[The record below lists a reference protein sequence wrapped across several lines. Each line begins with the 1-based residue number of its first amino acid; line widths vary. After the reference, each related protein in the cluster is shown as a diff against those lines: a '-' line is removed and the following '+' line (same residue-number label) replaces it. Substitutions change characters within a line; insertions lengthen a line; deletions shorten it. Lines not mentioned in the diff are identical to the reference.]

1 MRFIRILLSCALPLA
16 LPAAAQSASYSHS
29 TAPTSASAAPR
40 GVVCGTEFL
49 TQSAS
54 QTITIGNAVS
64 CNTDGVVHVENSYY
78 RAYDLSAFPAGFDV
92 CAVEIGID
100 RALAGSGS
108 AQPVTLNLYVHSGGA
123 FPTGTSTLLTTLAL
137 AVANQSGSLL
147 SVPIGGRVPAGS
159 QLIVEV
165 LTPDAQAAGH
175 SFFMGSN
182 ALGQSADSFLRA
194 PNCGVFAPTSNVASG
209 FSAMQ
214 IVLNARG
221 AAAPGVAAL
230 TPVPAV
236 IDFGHVLIGQTEL
249 RVIRLINTGTA
260 SADIASI
267 AFPPSPFALVGDTC
281 SGRSLALGAGCAL
294 TYSFLP
300 LSTETVSTSLLVASN
315 AAPTNIGM
323 SGAGAL
329 ALPLPGPRLGLIV
342 FLALLLLWL
351 GARAVRVRRV

>member
-1 MRFIRILLSCALPLA
+1 MAKRAKDAAGIEREPVLNCAEVRLMRFVRTLLSCALPMA
-16 LPAAAQSASYSHS
+16 LSAAAQSASYSHS
-29 TAPTSASAAPR
+29 MAVTSDLAAPQ

-54 QTITIGNAVS
+54 QTIAIGNAVS

-92 CAVEIGID
+92 CAIEIGID

-108 AQPVTLNLYVHSGGA
+108 TQPATLNLYTHSGGA

-147 SVPIGGRVPAGS
+147 NVPIGGRVPAGA

-182 ALGQSADSFLRA
+182 ALGQSAETFLRA

-209 FSAMQ
+209 FSTMQ
-214 IVLNARG
+214 IILNARG
-221 AAAPGVAAL
+221 APAPGVAAL
-230 TPVPAV
+230 TPLPASV
-236 IDFGHVLIGQTEL
+236 DFGYVLIGRTES
-249 RVIRLINTGTA
+249 RVFRLINTGTA
-260 SADIASI
+260 AADIALR
-267 AFPPSPFALVGDTC
+267 F
-281 SGRSLALGAGCAL
+281 GR
-294 TYSFLP
+294 
-300 LSTETVSTSLLVASN
+300 
-315 AAPTNIGM
+315 
-323 SGAGAL
+323 
-329 ALPLPGPRLGLIV
+329 
-342 FLALLLLWL
+342 
-351 GARAVRVRRV
+351 